1 MQKESKTILDLV
13 PVLRQLAD
21 TLESLSETLTEQ
33 EVQTFE
39 PVYPPEEP
47 TPVPPAKEPPAVSMD
62 AVAGQCWRRSPARAL
77 RMRYGRCYSGT
88 EQQNSP
94 PSLPASTLPCWRKQT
109 KLANH
114 TNRSHAVLS
123 ASSSSRWLACP
134 PSAQLCAALPD
145 TVTDYALE
153 GTCAHELA
161 EYKGAKTARKSGSQP
176 SGELRLLRHRNGR
189 LHGQLRPVHR

>member
-62 AVAGQCWRRSPARAL
+62 AVLAEKSRSGFTDAVRAL
-77 RMRYGRCYSGT
+77 LQRHG
-88 EQQNSP
+88 
-94 PSLPASTLPCWRKQT
+94 AAK
-109 KLANH
+109 
-114 TNRSHAVLS
+114 LS
-123 ASSSSRWLACP
+123 AIA
-134 PSAQLCAALPD
+134 PSEYPAL
-145 TVTDYALE
+145 LE
-153 GTCAHELA
+153 EANKIG
-161 EYKGAKTARKSGSQP
+161 
-176 SGELRLLRHRNGR
+176 
-189 LHGQLRPVHR
+189 

>member
-62 AVAGQCWRRSPARAL
+62 AVRAL
-77 RMRYGRCYSGT
+77 LQRHG
-88 EQQNSP
+88 
-94 PSLPASTLPCWRKQT
+94 AAK
-109 KLANH
+109 
-114 TNRSHAVLS
+114 LS
-123 ASSSSRWLACP
+123 AIA
-134 PSAQLCAALPD
+134 PSEYPAL
-145 TVTDYALE
+145 LE
-153 GTCAHELA
+153 EANKIG
-161 EYKGAKTARKSGSQP
+161 
-176 SGELRLLRHRNGR
+176 
-189 LHGQLRPVHR
+189 

>member
-62 AVAGQCWRRSPARAL
+62 AVRTAKRMGAEKVSMRAVLAEKSRSGFTDAVRAL
-77 RMRYGRCYSGT
+77 LQRHG
-88 EQQNSP
+88 
-94 PSLPASTLPCWRKQT
+94 AAK
-109 KLANH
+109 
-114 TNRSHAVLS
+114 LS
-123 ASSSSRWLACP
+123 AIA
-134 PSAQLCAALPD
+134 PSEYPAL
-145 TVTDYALE
+145 LE
-153 GTCAHELA
+153 EANKIG
-161 EYKGAKTARKSGSQP
+161 
-176 SGELRLLRHRNGR
+176 
-189 LHGQLRPVHR
+189 